1 MIGTERWR
9 DNWLVVSPPGA
20 LRVDLDRSS
29 ARRDGLK
36 RRIRE
41 LPPGSPIVLVA
52 SGPGAVRRCKS
63 FAAATNVNLESEY
76 LAFPAA
82 DAPAYLVE
90 DNPAPLRLFV
100 KTILAAPP
108 RSTLPKSLAA
118 GLGLL
123 RALRPLLLIRAI
135 APGRVAVGRRT

>member
-9 DNWLVVSPPGA
+9 DNWLVVSPTGA

-29 ARRDGLK
+29 GRREGLK

-41 LPPGSPIVLVA
+41 LPPGSHVVLVA
-52 SGPGAVRRCKS
+52 SAPGAIRRCRR
-63 FAAATNVNLESEY
+63 FAAATNVNLECEY
-76 LAFPAA
+76 LAFPSAG
-82 DAPAYLVE
+82 APAYLVE
-90 DNPAPLRLFV
+90 DDPAPLRLFV
-100 KTILAAPP
+100 KTILVAPP
-108 RSTLPKSLAA
+108 RSAFAKSLAV

-135 APGRVAVGRRT
+135 APGRVAVGRRI